1 MPVLLPDAWLSRRE
15 ALCTR
20 AKRKLFGLA
29 EDVPLGSTKNDLI
42 SGARLPFSS
51 WATNAPPNVL
61 SAWFVEV
68 ETKVLASVLT
78 FKEVWIMGIERPI
91 SQLSVK
97 P

>member
-1 MPVLLPDAWLSRRE
+1 
-15 ALCTR
+15 
-20 AKRKLFGLA
+20 
-29 EDVPLGSTKNDLI
+29 
-42 SGARLPFSS
+42 
-51 WATNAPPNVL
+51 VL